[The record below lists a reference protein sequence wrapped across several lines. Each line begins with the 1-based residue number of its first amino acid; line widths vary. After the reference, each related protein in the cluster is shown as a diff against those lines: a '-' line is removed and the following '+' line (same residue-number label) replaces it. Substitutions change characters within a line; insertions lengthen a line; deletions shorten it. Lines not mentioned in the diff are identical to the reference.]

1 MKQKTLSKWNKKV
14 LIAKEV
20 INRLTQ
26 QIKREVK
33 NERIS
38 ELLRGKGFMERLK
51 MLIK

>member
-1 MKQKTLSKWNKKV
+1 MSKKTISKWDKKV
-14 LIAKEV
+14 LTAKEV

-38 ELLRGKGFMERLK
+38 ELLRGKDFMERLK